1 MDGFYLTL
9 VFLMLLG
16 LLYVLLSIRLT
27 RGIETKFRET
37 YKNQLQRDIQ
47 EFYREMESYAA
58 LVESRINRYKTLVER
73 HESILTRWQELA
85 LELKKN
91 KKTRD
96 ISEIIERS
104 LEKERQIMATLA
116 QVSRTLPPQE
126 PEIKATTTKAEK
138 PAANTTRHK
147 TVSAKNFETP
157 ESTAS
162 VPIPELTVTPKQ
174 PIKPITHRA
183 QHTTADSEFNFASE
197 VLNSYDNQNHTP
209 PESKTSDTPGTA
221 PSALGKFGKVML
233 NLLLNQPQEQPKP
246 SFAQLT
252 PVPTV
257 KEPTT
262 DKKRT
267 TTEVYQPPA
276 PRSELKPSPIVKKID
291 PDELQI
297 LVERMRTEPGMRPAL
312 LKIMVD
318 HNLPMPMVA
327 DLTGIE
333 LSQLEAIR
341 KLYNI

>member
-16 LLYVLLSIRLT
+16 LLYVLLSMRLT

-58 LVESRINRYKTLVER
+58 LVESRINRYKALVER

-91 KKTRD
+91 KKTRE

-104 LEKERQIMATLA
+104 LEKERQIMETLA
-116 QVSRTLPPQE
+116 QVSRTQPPQE
-126 PEIKATTTKAEK
+126 IEKPEAPEAKVAKPANFNATRHKPAPAKVFEKPEGTAMAQMPQVRVTEKKSIK
-138 PAANTTRHK
+138 PAAQKAEQNTNENSEFDFANEVLTSYETQHPKPGGSK
-147 TVSAKNFETP
+147 TNDKPGA
-157 ESTAS
+157 TAS
-162 VPIPELTVTPKQ
+162 GLE
-174 PIKPITHRA
+174 
-183 QHTTADSEFNFASE
+183 
-197 VLNSYDNQNHTP
+197 
-209 PESKTSDTPGTA
+209 
-221 PSALGKFGKVML
+221 KFGKVML
-233 NLLLNQPQEQPKP
+233 NLILNQPPKEVTP
-246 SFAQLT
+246 SFAELT
-252 PVPTV
+252 PVPAV
-257 KEPTT
+257 K
-262 DKKRT
+262 
-267 TTEVYQPPA
+267 
-276 PRSELKPSPIVKKID
+276 PRSAEQQTEATAVDRSPELKPSPIVKKID
-291 PDELQI
+291 PDELNI

-312 LKIMVD
+312 LKIMVA